1 MYSFYWSGLYMIKS
15 DAIFQRV
22 FASMGSGFGLLKKG
36 LVPAAV
42 FLIFST
48 SCDKLTNKEP
58 SDPEASSANA
68 VEDQLELER
77 IQKEKEEQERKAKEL
92 EAAEKQRLEQE
103 RLEREQEEARRKA
116 EADSEQLRMRREEAR
131 SQAIGQQIARLETV
145 KGDVYENVVIRDVTA
160 IGIEIRHDAGSRR
173 VPFEQLPQEM
183 QQQFLFD
190 PKEKQK
196 ALAHE
201 HAAQSAHMAQMT
213 TTDVASPNVQGMN
226 QPGQKEEYRLK
237 VTKAIATKSA
247 RIQVLE
253 DEIHSLEN
261 DLVREDNKKYNRSYY
276 SNGRWR
282 YGTGGVSRAP
292 IIREQLNEK
301 RQECSTLRQQVG
313 ALRVELD
320 SMR

>member
-1 MYSFYWSGLYMIKS
+1 
-15 DAIFQRV
+15 
-22 FASMGSGFGLLKKG
+22 
-36 LVPAAV
+36 
-42 FLIFST
+42 
-48 SCDKLTNKEP
+48 
-58 SDPEASSANA
+58 
-68 VEDQLELER
+68 
-77 IQKEKEEQERKAKEL
+77 
-92 EAAEKQRLEQE
+92 
-103 RLEREQEEARRKA
+103 
-116 EADSEQLRMRREEAR
+116 MRREEAR

-183 QQQFLFD
+183 QQQFHFD
-190 PKEKQK
+190 PKEKEQ
-196 ALAHE
+196 ALRSE

-213 TTDVASPNVQGMN
+213 TADVGSPNVQGVR

-253 DEIHSLEN
+253 DEIYSLEN

-292 IIREQLNEK
+292 IIREQLTEK
-301 RQECSTLRQQVG
+301 RQECSTLKQQVG
-313 ALRVELD
+313 ALRAELD